1 MTNMKLAFIGGGA
14 MCEAIII
21 GALKANFIKPE
32 NIFVG
37 DHTIARREYL
47 ETNYKVNTFADN
59 TQAIKDA
66 DYVVLSIKPQYF
78 KEVMNEKVVEKIN
91 KRTTIISIMGSVDLN
106 TIENLI
112 PQKPIVRVMPNTPLA
127 IGSGISAL
135 AKNKLVHDKDFEF
148 AKDLFACAG
157 EIVVVDEKYM
167 EAITAVS
174 GCGPGYVFVLIDAL
188 ADAGVNAGLPRD
200 MAIKLAAATFA
211 GAGKMVIETGKHP
224 AVLRDQVTSP
234 GGTTI
239 AGIYELEKSGVRAA
253 MYDAVNAVLTKSE
266 KLKGK

>member
-1 MTNMKLAFIGGGA
+1 MTNIKLAFIGGGA

-21 GALKANFIKPE
+21 GALKAKFIKPD
-32 NIFVG
+32 NIFIG
-37 DHTIARREYL
+37 DPTANRREYL
-47 ETNYKVNTFADN
+47 ETKYKVKTFADN
-59 TQAIKDA
+59 ELVVKDA
-66 DYVVLSIKPQYF
+66 DYVILSIKPQYF
-78 KEVMNEKVVEKIN
+78 KEVVNDNLVKKIN
-91 KRTTIISIMGSVDLN
+91 KKATIISIMGSVDIS

-112 PQKPIVRVMPNTPLA
+112 PEKAIIRVMPNTPLA
-127 IGSGISAL
+127 VGYGVSAL
-135 AKNKLVHDKDFEF
+135 AKNELVQVKDFNF

-157 EIVVVDEKYM
+157 EIVVVEERYM

-211 GAGKMVIETGKHP
+211 GSGKMVIETCKHP

-239 AGIYELEKSGVRAA
+239 AGIYALEKNGVRAA
-253 MYDAVNAVLTKSE
+253 MYDAVNAVLEKSE
-266 KLKGK
+266 KLKGN

>member
-1 MTNMKLAFIGGGA
+1 MNEIKLAFIGGGA

-21 GALKANFIKPE
+21 GALKAKFIKPK

-37 DHTIARREYL
+37 DPTATRREYL
-47 ETNYKVNTFADN
+47 EKEYKINTFADN
-59 TQAIKDA
+59 TLAIKDA
-66 DYVVLSIKPQYF
+66 DYVVLSIKPQYI
-78 KEVMNEKVVEKIN
+78 KEVINENLVKSIN
-91 KRTTIISIMGSVDLN
+91 KKTTVISIMGSVDINIL
-106 TIENLI
+106 ENLMPNKSI
-112 PQKPIVRVMPNTPLA
+112 IRVMPNTPLA
-127 IGSGISAL
+127 VGSGISAL
-135 AKNKLVHDKDFEF
+135 AKNGLVQKDEFEF
-148 AKDLFACAG
+148 AQNLFACSG

-253 MYDAVNAVLTKSE
+253 MYDAVNGVLEKSE